1 MPALAG
7 HSRTPG
13 SPPTSPIPGR
23 YGTNVM
29 RPSTGCHS
37 RVTDICVS
45 PGVANSSMPLGG
57 CRARVPGRA
66 CTYPPRGDGPEGTE
80 AGRRAVVRFWVRA
93 DRAAL
98 DPVLYNVV
106 LAWLERNRPFHST
119 EYAPRA

>member
-37 RVTDICVS
+37 RVTDIC
-45 PGVANSSMPLGG
+45 
-57 CRARVPGRA
+57 
-66 CTYPPRGDGPEGTE
+66 

-106 LAWLERNRPFHST
+106 LAWLERDWPFHSI